1 MNDKNWNYR
10 HLNCRLKLRA
20 YPGVVVSGDFLE
32 LVAVSGEW
40 VGFAGEGRA
49 VERNGGRLV
58 LKDDVEV
65 LLLAAIATVP
75 AP

>member
-1 MNDKNWNYR
+1 
-10 HLNCRLKLRA
+10 
-20 YPGVVVSGDFLE
+20 VVVGGDFLE